1 MQIIAHRGASYD
13 APENTLASARLAWA
27 QGADA
32 LEVDVHL
39 TRDDR
44 LAVIHDSD
52 TRRTAGVA
60 GDVATLTLS
69 ALQQREVGRW
79 KDARFAG
86 ERVPALDDILAIV
99 PPGKRV
105 FVEIKS
111 GPEAVTALQRCI
123 ADARQ
128 NQGLLAS
135 QIAIISFDLA
145 VAAAAKVALPA
156 HEVCWIADAGAD
168 APRSTVGEI
177 AQEARAAGLD
187 GIDVA
192 SGWHLDAKTV
202 QQIQSG
208 GFKLYVWT
216 VDDARLARRLVQAGV
231 DGLTTNR
238 PGWLRAQ
245 LATSEDIS
253 SS

>member
-13 APENTLASARLAWA
+13 APENTLAAARLAWV

-39 TRDDR
+39 TGDDR

-52 TRRTAGVA
+52 TRRTAGVEGA
-60 GDVATLTLS
+60 VAKLTLS
-69 ALQQREVGRW
+69 DLQVREVGRW
-79 KDARFAG
+79 KDVRFAG
-86 ERVPALDDILAIV
+86 ETIPALDDILAIT
-99 PPGKRV
+99 PAGKRV

-111 GPEAVTALQRCI
+111 GPESVVALQRCI
-123 ADARQ
+123 TDRRQ
-128 NQGLLAS
+128 NPGVLAH

-145 VAAAAKVALPA
+145 VATAAKRALPV

-168 APRSTVGEI
+168 APRSTLGEI
-177 AQEARAAGLD
+177 ARDARAAGLD

-192 SGWHLDAKTV
+192 SGWFLDAKTV

-216 VDDARLARRLVQAGV
+216 VDDAPLARRLLAAGV

-245 LATSEDIS
+245 LAISEDIS